1 MDNVL
6 LVSFTFTF
14 SPQIFIRTCELVVF
28 HDNTD
33 TNPKCAAARAI
44 SLVLRRFY
52 CLALL
57 INVQLCK
64 AGMNAGWVEIFRKSE
79 FERLYIHVY
88 SSIYNYVWNFL
99 IYSNV
104 FRCKVFV
111 LSQTNMFAHFF
122 QTKGIENWWGIVFF
136 KLCKLF
142 LTSFR
147 CNKKM
152 RWCCLRTVVGVWA
165 RHECH
170 PEDQT
175 ILDIW
180 SNHCI
185 FAPSRVI
192 LWHLSL
198 ILDIRVEP
206 PVNWKIVLS
215 LLWCL
220 RILNQQGLFAF
231 ESVSAYVFLPED
243 GETGGVWGNSE
254 IKMNVLFSILW
265 PFSKLL

>member
-1 MDNVL
+1 MCNYARQGWMPDEWKYFENRNILNLKDYV
-6 LVSFTFTF
+6 
-14 SPQIFIRTCELVVF
+14 FI
-28 HDNTD
+28 
-33 TNPKCAAARAI
+33 
-44 SLVLRRFY
+44 Y
-52 CLALL
+52 
-57 INVQLCK
+57 
-64 AGMNAGWVEIFRKSE
+64 
-79 FERLYIHVY
+79 VY
-88 SSIYNYVWNFL
+88 SSIYNYIWNFL
-99 IYSNV
+99 IYSYV

-122 QTKGIENWWGIVFF
+122 QTKGIENWWGRVFF

-147 CNKKM
+147 FNEKM
-152 RWCCLRTVVGVWA
+152 RWCCLRPLVGVWA

-254 IKMNVLFSILW
+254 IKMNVLFSILC
-265 PFSKLL
+265 PFSQLL